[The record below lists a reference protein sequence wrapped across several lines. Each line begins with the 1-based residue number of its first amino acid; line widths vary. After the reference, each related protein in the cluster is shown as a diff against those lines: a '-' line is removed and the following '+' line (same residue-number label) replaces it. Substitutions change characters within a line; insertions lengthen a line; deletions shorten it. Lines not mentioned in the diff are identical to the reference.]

1 MPMFHDTRSN
11 ASRIHFIIAL
21 SLFCLSQIASAQDI
35 GLSKQFSLC
44 MDKANSTTMVMLDCI
59 DTETKRQDGRLN
71 KAYKEAMAQLS
82 PDRKKQL
89 QQAQRAWIGYRD
101 ANCAFYA
108 DPEGGTMAR
117 LVASDCFM
125 SATATRAKEL
135 ESLAGMPTEQSRQ
148 PLPVAKNTP
157 PESGALPA
165 KSSPPALTGPQKNA
179 VRAAQSYLSI
189 SGFSRDGL
197 IAQLSSP
204 AGNGF
209 DVTDATIAVD
219 SMNIDWKQEAVKSA
233 KQYLQLMGFSCQGL
247 IQQLSSRA
255 GNKYT
260 VEEAQFGA
268 KQAGAC

>member
-1 MPMFHDTRSN
+1 MSKSSE
-11 ASRIHFIIAL
+11 SRFISSRNHFIFAV
-21 SLFCLSQIASAQDI
+21 SMFCLSQIASAQDI

-44 MDKANSTTMVMLDCI
+44 MDKADSTTVDMLDCI
-59 DTETKRQDGRLN
+59 DTETKLQDGRLN

-117 LVASDCFM
+117 VIASDCFM

-135 ESLAGMPTEQSRQ
+135 ESLSGKSAAQVSQ
-148 PLPVAKNTP
+148 PAPVAKNAA
-157 PESGALPA
+157 PELTAQNT
-165 KSSPPALTGPQKNA
+165 KSSAPVLSGPQKNA

-189 SGFSRDGL
+189 SGFSRLGL
-197 IAQLSSP
+197 IQQLSSSV
-204 AGNGF
+204 GNGF
-209 DVTDATIAVD
+209 DVKDATAAVD
-219 SMNIDWKQEAVKSA
+219 SMNIDWKEQAVKSA
-233 KQYLQLMGFSCQGL
+233 KQYMQLMGFSCQGL
-247 IQQLSSRA
+247 IQQLSSSA

-260 VEEAQFGA
+260 VEEARFGA
-268 KQAGAC
+268 KEAGAC